1 MPHSV
6 VLVRGDSRCLFYE
19 LVLDFNGESAE
30 EARLTDRPVE
40 VGDTVTID
48 NQEWTVVRQLALRQ
62 RQHARFQCKRAE
74 EMSDRNREMLER
86 VEDLGRRAEEQR
98 ERAETGTC
106 AQSSGGD

>member
-1 MPHSV
+1 MPP
-6 VLVRGDSRCLFYE
+6 YE
-19 LVLDFNGESAE
+19 LGLALDGESAE
-30 EARLTDRPVE
+30 EVRLTDRPVA
-40 VGDTVTID
+40 VGDTVEID
-48 NQEWTVVRQLALRQ
+48 SQDWTVIRKLARRQ

-98 ERAETGTC
+98 ERAERGTF